1 MSLEDCIFLY
11 FLAGTMVYIVLL
23 INDYDRNAESD
34 AILLLT
40 RFLFWPVW
48 PVKFIIK
55 CLPYII
61 VAVLNCLIEN
71 IIRW

>member
-1 MSLEDCIFLY
+1 MSLIDCVFLY
-11 FLAGTMVYIVLL
+11 FSVGAIIYIVLL
-23 INDYDRNAESD
+23 INDYDRHVESD

-48 PVKFIIK
+48 PMKFIIK
-55 CLPYII
+55 RLPYII
-61 VAVLNCLIEN
+61 VAILNCLIEN